1 MSREEVRIQW
11 EARVQEFRNSGLTA
25 AEWCR
30 VHHLNVNQFRRWIHK
45 FPEQNV
51 GEETSSSTIRW
62 LSVKTEN
69 LVTHVASAPTITVRV
84 GAAHVEVR
92 DGFNPV
98 LLKQVVQALAE

>member
-1 MSREEVRIQW
+1 MSKEEVRIQW

-45 FPEQNV
+45 FPQQNV
-51 GEETSSSTIRW
+51 GEETSSSIRW

-69 LVTHVASAPTITVRV
+69 HVASVPTITVRV
-84 GAAHVEVR
+84 GVAHVEVR

>member
-11 EARVQEFRNSGLTA
+11 KTRVQEFRGSGQTA

-30 VHHLNVNQFRRWIHK
+30 VHHLNVNQFRRWLHK

-51 GEETSSSTIRW
+51 REETSSTIRW
-62 LSVKTEN
+62 LSVKNEN
-69 LVTHVASAPTITVRV
+69 LATHVASVSTITVRV

-92 DGFNPV
+92 DGFNPT